1 MDKALRLLH
10 SLDHE
15 IRLLEHSVALVEW
28 DQETYMPSAAI
39 DERSE
44 QIALLQGTLHEK
56 IVSDGVAR
64 CLSDLGAG
72 QEQQEGD
79 PSLAEADRA
88 FVREV
93 FRQHS
98 RHVKLPKKLVEEMA
112 RQASL
117 TQAVWAKARAD
128 SDYASFAAAFTK
140 LLDLVLQ
147 KAECIGYTQS
157 KYDALLDEYE
167 PYLKTDRLRSV
178 FSSLQRDLKR
188 LLDDIAGSGTVVRAE
203 FLQRSFDIERQR
215 EFSRNLLRDL
225 GYDFKDSRLD
235 ESAHPFTATLGDSDI
250 RLTTR
255 YVEDNLCAGI
265 FGTIHEGGHGF
276 YELGFGETLRGS
288 ILANGASLGIH
299 ESQSRFWENIVG
311 RSRAFWHR
319 FYPGLRDMFPQGL
332 RDVDVDMF
340 YRAVNRVQ
348 PSLIRVEAD
357 EVTYNLH
364 IILRFNLELELV
376 EGKLA
381 VKDLPEAWREEST
394 KLLGVAAEEDREGV
408 LQDIHWSMGAI
419 GYFPTYCLGNLY
431 ATQFAVAMRRDLP
444 DMDEHI
450 EKGRFERILAWQ
462 RENIH
467 RYGSSY
473 SAEDLAR
480 KVTGTGLSSDAF
492 MQYLGAKC
500 SDIYGI

>member
-188 LLDDIAGSGTVVRAE
+188 LLDDIAGSGTVVGAE
-203 FLQRSFDIERQR
+203 FLQRTFDIERQR
-215 EFSRNLLRDL
+215 EFSRSLLGDL
-225 GYDFKDSRLD
+225 GYGFKDSRLD
-235 ESAHPFTATLGDSDI
+235 ESAHPFTATLGDLDI

-265 FGTIHEGGHGF
+265 FGTIHEGGQEDPEICMKDSDKVTVG
-276 YELGFGETLRGS
+276 G
-288 ILANGASLGIH
+288 GALSPFSGD
-299 ESQSRFWENIVG
+299 FATDNI
-311 RSRAFWHR
+311 
-319 FYPGLRDMFPQGL
+319 
-332 RDVDVDMF
+332 F
-340 YRAVNRVQ
+340 YRDLPR
-348 PSLIRVEAD
+348 IR
-357 EVTYNLH
+357 
-364 IILRFNLELELV
+364 RWLV
-376 EGKLA
+376 DEGKLFHQKVRNYLAQFDKDISVEQGDMRSGARVTVTA
-381 VKDLPEAWREEST
+381 VSLTSTPEEER
-394 KLLGVAAEEDREGV
+394 A
-408 LQDIHWSMGAI
+408 
-419 GYFPTYCLGNLY
+419 
-431 ATQFAVAMRRDLP
+431 
-444 DMDEHI
+444 
-450 EKGRFERILAWQ
+450 
-462 RENIH
+462 
-467 RYGSSY
+467 
-473 SAEDLAR
+473 
-480 KVTGTGLSSDAF
+480 
-492 MQYLGAKC
+492 
-500 SDIYGI
+500 